1 MKFLTDSSANHANPK
16 KFKIVK
22 YKKLFPVF
30 LLFIFVFSFSNKSF
44 CQSVTNE
51 SFHIK
56 LRGLSKSDEQTKTPD
71 RNLDGFRIKSS
82 SYTNAEFNQ
91 VNFNGYKIEKTKSLK
106 MDKDGE
112 FILNSDEHFD
122 RNSPQLILTNTLSVM
137 EYQTKELFSLKKKD
151 LIYIGV
157 VTGITL
163 GLLTL
168 DAKLDRSVTNIM
180 DENSTID
187 NVTDF
192 VTEFGGSRGLIT
204 VATFA
209 GLSIITKSPKGIQTS
224 LYAFEAM
231 LNSGLWIRFGKL
243 LAGRERPS
251 ASYEYSKHPSGIWKG
266 PINQI
271 INKEKRSVASY
282 DAFPSGH
289 TATIFSIATVFA
301 EQYKDIPIV
310 PIISYSFATIVGIS
324 RMIEHT
330 HWASDVFLGA
340 VIGYLCGKTTIDF
353 YRQKEQYTNKKIKF
367 AFFPSITP
375 QNFGADVV
383 MNF

>member
-1 MKFLTDSSANHANPK
+1 MKFLTDSYANHANPN
-16 KFKIVK
+16 KFKIIK
-22 YKKLFPVF
+22 HKKLFFVF
-30 LLFIFVFSFSNKSF
+30 LLFIFVLSFSNISF
-44 CQSVTNE
+44 CQSITNE

-56 LRGLSKSDEQTKTPD
+56 LRGLSKSSEQTKTPD
-71 RNLDGFRIKSS
+71 RNLDGFRMKSS
-82 SYTNAEFNQ
+82 SYSNAIINQ
-91 VNFNGYKIEKTKSLK
+91 SNFVGYKTEGTKHFTL
-106 MDKDGE
+106 DKNGT
-112 FILNSDEHFD
+112 FISNSDDHFSS
-122 RNSPQLILTNTLSVM
+122 NTPKMILTNTLSVM

-151 LIYIGV
+151 LFYIGV

-192 VTEFGGSRGLIT
+192 ITEFGGSRGLIT
-204 VATFA
+204 VATFT

-224 LYAFEAM
+224 MYAFEAM

-251 ASYEYSKHPSGIWKG
+251 ASYEYSRHPSGIWKG